1 MIIQVH
7 ASTLLLHSLWTNQD
21 FCLIFAPVLMN
32 ALAGWGVIKCWYKR
46 LLHSYEFKSMASLG
60 RLPDNGRQK
69 WQKPTYCF
77 WIEYS
82 IVSHY
87 LWYNSIGFSGRTS
100 TKILNQHQIWQQNTS
115 PISICRTDTWLAF
128 WAVFQLNS
136 SMSLITIIIIII
148 IVINYCSD
156 IIFSITSL
164 RNILSTLRGGI
175 QKETAIR
182 EPAIIFIATFII
194 IFCWKQR
201 CDRQILRQIDPT

>member
-1 MIIQVH
+1 MVLPCSTVHLHQRIRPSDHSWRVTDFGHLEWVWLTISQASRALWLFPETQLRKVSELGLMIIQVH

-82 IVSHY
+82 IVSHN
-87 LWYNSIGFSGRTS
+87 LWYNSMGFSGRTS
-100 TKILNQHQIWQQNTS
+100 TKSLNQHQIWQQKKH
-115 PISICRTDTWLAF
+115 L
-128 WAVFQLNS
+128 L
-136 SMSLITIIIIII
+136 SLS
-148 IVINYCSD
+148 V
-156 IIFSITSL
+156 
-164 RNILSTLRGGI
+164 G
-175 QKETAIR
+175 
-182 EPAIIFIATFII
+182 
-194 IFCWKQR
+194 
-201 CDRQILRQIDPT
+201 QIHGLLFGQSFNWIHQCHYHHHHHHHHCH